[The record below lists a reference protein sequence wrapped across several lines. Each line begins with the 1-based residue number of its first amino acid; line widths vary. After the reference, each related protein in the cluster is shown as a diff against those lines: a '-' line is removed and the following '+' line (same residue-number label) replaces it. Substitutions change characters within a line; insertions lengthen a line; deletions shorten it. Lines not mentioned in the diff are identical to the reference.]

1 MKRGILLHGGALD
14 QMKARFPDAPRPW
27 VDLSTGI
34 NPWPYEYSV
43 DYSLSVHHLPTAAQF
58 DACARAMSSA
68 FGVAPEQLVL
78 APGSELLI
86 RLLPTILSVRRVCV
100 AARSYG
106 DHASAWHSAGADLT
120 ESLDPLDEI
129 DQCDAVVVCNPNNP
143 DGRRWSPDRLRVAQ
157 ERLAAKGGW
166 LIVDEAYMDLEPEY
180 SMLAGQSTDG
190 LVVLRSFGKFFGL
203 AGARLGALFAP
214 PSILEAMSARL
225 GVWPVS
231 GPTLAIGSEAYGNRN
246 WQVETRHRLAS
257 ARAELDRAL
266 RRHGLDVVG
275 GTDLFRFV
283 RTESAETSWLGL
295 AGQGIYTR
303 RFDWCEKSLR
313 IGLPASDESLERL
326 CNALRQISP

>member
-14 QMKARFPDAPRPW
+14 QMRARFPDAPRPW

-43 DYSLSVHHLPTAAQF
+43 DDRQSIHHLPTAAQF
-58 DACARAMSSA
+58 DVCARAMSSA
-68 FGVAPEQLVL
+68 FGVEPEQLVL

-106 DHASAWHSAGADLT
+106 DHVSAWRSAGADLT

-143 DGRRWSPDRLRVAQ
+143 DGRQWSPDRLRVAQ

-166 LIVDEAYMDLEPEY
+166 LIVDEAYMDLEPES

-190 LVVLRSFGKFFGL
+190 LVVLRSFGKFYGL
-203 AGARLGALFAP
+203 AGARLGALFAS
-214 PSILEAMSARL
+214 PSILEAMSERL

-231 GPTLAIGSEAYGNRN
+231 GPTLAIGAEAYINRS
-246 WQVETRHRLAS
+246 WQADTRQRLAS
-257 ARAELDRAL
+257 ARAELDRVL

-283 RTESAETSWLGL
+283 RTPSAESWWLGL

-303 RFDWCEKSLR
+303 RFDWCDKSLR
-313 IGLPASDESLERL
+313 IGLPASDEALERL
-326 CNALRQISP
+326 CNALHHVSP